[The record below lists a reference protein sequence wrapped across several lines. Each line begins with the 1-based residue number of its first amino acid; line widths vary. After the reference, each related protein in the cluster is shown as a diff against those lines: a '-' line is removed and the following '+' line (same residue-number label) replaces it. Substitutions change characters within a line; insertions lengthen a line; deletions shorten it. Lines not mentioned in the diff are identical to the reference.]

1 MTTVRIYQRDYEIR
15 GADPAYVQELASLL
29 DQRMNEVAARTSTVD
44 TLKIA
49 ILAGLSLADEYVS
62 TRRRL
67 QSLRQEV
74 TGRLQRLLQRLDEV
88 SGPDQSESDS
98 LE

>member
-15 GADPAYVQELASLL
+15 GGDPAYVQELASLL
-29 DQRMNEVAARTSTVD
+29 DQRMNEVAARTPTVD

-62 TRRRL
+62 TRRQL
-67 QSLRQEV
+67 QSLRYEV
-74 TGRLQRLLQRLDEV
+74 TGRLQRLLRKLDAV
-88 SGPDQSESDS
+88 SEPDPSESDS